1 MTREA
6 ISRVVYWLDVFT
18 GIANLVAYSLL
29 TYGLYYTFFVD
40 PNTAYMSDVIIGQ
53 LFGGD
58 GKKLKYLG
66 MIFGFMFFKVLF
78 KYMCTTCMGV
88 DFMMYELIQQRFYEL
103 FLEKGDETAI
113 VLQEARANRLD
124 AFTQILKDRGE
135 MRKAARAKK
144 IKEKK
149 RKKKHD
155 RKSHL
160 SAQSSGDESG
170 PESFGNMSDGDFNEF
185 DESSGSR
192 GSR

>member
-1 MTREA
+1 MYPRLKIE
-6 ISRVVYWLDVFT
+6 
-18 GIANLVAYSLL
+18 
-29 TYGLYYTFFVD
+29 
-40 PNTAYMSDVIIGQ
+40 SDNHDTKEIET
-53 LFGGD
+53 LP
-58 GKKLKYLG
+58 
-66 MIFGFMFFKVLF
+66 
-78 KYMCTTCMGV
+78 V